1 MPHFVFRNRNSKD
14 VSHYDYLSGG
24 PGFRARFLVWR
35 QRSHLVFQKK
45 TSKDLTAFFEWYC
58 RIISGL
64 PQEALEDL
72 ESQPCASN
80 AKPTFLQ
87 ACICT
92 PKKGRVGLTDS
103 ANQALQI
110 VQKEIRGWRG
120 RADFDAYSMKP
131 VQACTRFWSLRK
143 GGNINRRMQDSI
155 RLSLFTCDSAVVI

>member
-1 MPHFVFRNRNSKD
+1 MSKEEKIC
-14 VSHYDYLSGG
+14 
-24 PGFRARFLVWR
+24 P
-35 QRSHLVFQKK
+35 
-45 TSKDLTAFFEWYC
+45 
-58 RIISGL
+58 
-64 PQEALEDL
+64 

-92 PKKGRVGLTDS
+92 PKKRGVGLTDP

-110 VQKEIRGWRG
+110 VQKEIRGWQG

-143 GGNINRRMQDSI
+143 GGDINRRVQDSI
-155 RLSLFTCDSAVVI
+155 RLSLFTWDSAVVI